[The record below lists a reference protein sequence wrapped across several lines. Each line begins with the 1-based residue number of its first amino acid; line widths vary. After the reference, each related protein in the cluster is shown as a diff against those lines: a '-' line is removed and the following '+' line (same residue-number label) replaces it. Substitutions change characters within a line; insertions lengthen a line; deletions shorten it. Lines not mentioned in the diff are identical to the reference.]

1 MPYSYE
7 NSKGQKYY
15 LHGKTVTLQ
24 GGREQKIHFFAREP
38 KAGEALDRLPAG
50 HVVVENERTGLPF
63 LKRDAG
69 TKSAPSAKARAGVK
83 TKAAP
88 KATATATRSRAK
100 K

>member
-69 TKSAPSAKARAGVK
+69 TKSAPKATASA
-83 TKAAP
+83 KAAP
-88 KATATATRSRAK
+88 KAKATASRSRAK

>member
-38 KAGEALDRLPAG
+38 KPGEALDGLPAG
-50 HVVVENERTGLPF
+50 HMVVENERTGLPF
-63 LKRDAG
+63 LKRDA
-69 TKSAPSAKARAGVK
+69 SAKAAPTAR
-83 TKAAP
+83 AAP
-88 KATATATRSRAK
+88 KAKAPARAK

>member
-38 KAGEALDRLPAG
+38 KAGESLDRLPAG

-69 TKSAPSAKARAGVK
+69 AKATSGAK
-83 TKAAP
+83 ASSSANAAP
-88 KATATATRSRAK
+88 KAKATASRSRAK

>member
-38 KAGEALDRLPAG
+38 KPGEALTLPRRPHGGGERAHRPALPQAG
-50 HVVVENERTGLPF
+50 RRRPP
-63 LKRDAG
+63 RP
-69 TKSAPSAKARAGVK
+69 APRRRQGQPPRRPRAGR
-83 TKAAP
+83 
-88 KATATATRSRAK
+88 TASKAK